1 MLEKVCHF
9 FKMDPFDTDPMIFQL
24 SHIQEQPRFLN
35 FLDDGASQCIHPSEN
50 VQHGSHVPENKSIEP
65 FEPFE
70 NRSTTVESFS
80 KPSST
85 VESFSAVESFGKRS
99 PAVEPQRNEKRLKR
113 KSILARASRLKKKEY
128 VAELESEVARLREI
142 ERLYLTQNFPTSKD
156 NGVILTKEFYE
167 LLDSGKVFQIKT
179 TLHGVT
185 KVHYVTPC
193 CQSQVSQPT
202 L

>member
-1 MLEKVCHF
+1 MILINAYKSLPF
-9 FKMDPFDTDPMIFQL
+9 FKMDPFDTDPMIFQV
-24 SHIQEQPRFLN
+24 SHIQEQQPRFLN
-35 FLDDGASQCIHPSEN
+35 FSEDGLSQCMHPSEN
-50 VQHGSHVPENKSIEP
+50 FGHPPHISENKSVEP
-65 FEPFE
+65 FD
-70 NRSTTVESFS
+70 NRSPTVESF
-80 KPSST
+80 P
-85 VESFSAVESFGKRS
+85 AVEPFGNRS
-99 PAVEPQRNEKRLKR
+99 PAVEAQRNEKRLKR

-179 TLHGVT
+179 NLHGLT

-193 CQSQVSQPT
+193 CQSQVSQVT
-202 L
+202 LQQ